1 MAGFSVSRSYT
12 MSREEVREAAEE
24 LARELKTQYGMNYQ
38 WRDDTASF
46 KGSGVD
52 GTLSIEGDIISLKIK
67 LGFLAAA
74 FEGPLRNAVNKY
86 LDEYV
91 S

>member
-12 MSREEVREAAEE
+12 MSKEAVREAAEE
-24 LARELKTQYGMNYQ
+24 LAREMKRQYGVRYSWQ
-38 WRDDTASF
+38 GDRATF
-46 KGSGVD
+46 RGSGVD
-52 GTLSIEGDIISLKIK
+52 GTLNIDDEVISLKVS

-74 FEGPLRNAVNKY
+74 FEQPLRRAVNAY
-86 LDEYV
+86 LDEHV

>member
-1 MAGFSVSRSYT
+1 MAQISESRSYT
-12 MSREEVREAAEE
+12 MSRDEVRAAAEE
-24 LARELKTQYGMNYQ
+24 LARELKSQYGLSSR
-38 WRDDTASF
+38 WSGDVATFR
-46 KGSGVD
+46 GSGVD
-52 GTLSIEGDIISLKIK
+52 GKLSIEGDIISLRIK

-74 FEGPLRNAVNKY
+74 FERPLRRAVSEY